1 MNVNNRRSL
10 LSIVVCLIFVLSY
23 GQNLPSL
30 LSEKNINSTFS
41 ILAYDEEAKEWG
53 IAVATNNICVGNS
66 TIYIQEG
73 IGGFSVIAETEP
85 KYGIQ
90 GLEKLSS
97 GKSVEQAIT
106 EVKDKDEDSNY
117 RQVAGID
124 MDGNVFAFTG
134 NSLKFWKGQASEIQ
148 GKNCVVIGN
157 QLAESVLSEMSK
169 AFEDSAGSLTRRLL
183 ASLQAGQ
190 NAGGQISGKQLAS
203 IVVKGLD
210 NEWYNQIDLRVDN
223 STEPIQEL
231 SVLVDYHYGRIRLNQ
246 ALYANRN
253 GNAERANQKLTEA
266 EVMLEGWTGIYPR
279 IASANITLGHE
290 DKAVYWIKSGLAE
303 NPQWSVYL
311 PAFYVLRKHPDLQ
324 SLIRP
329 DTFDSKDWESA
340 IGMLSNLGKELE
352 IIELGKDLFKKNIQS
367 SYLYFLLGRSYFF
380 EKQEEEAIAYLEKAL
395 QLDLSNIEAEKLLNK
410 IRME

>member
-410 IRME
+410 IRKE